1 LAEGFLS
8 VLIVGFL
15 GWGVNAVLSG
25 YAVGI
30 GGEGVG
36 KGVVVG
42 SIVEGEVAEAT
53 INGSGDE

>member
-8 VLIVGFL
+8 VSIVGFL

-25 YAVGI
+25 HAVGI
-30 GGEGVG
+30 GGEGFG
-36 KGVVVG
+36 KDVAVANAL
-42 SIVEGEVAEAT
+42 EGEVAEAT

>member
-25 YAVGI
+25 HAVGI